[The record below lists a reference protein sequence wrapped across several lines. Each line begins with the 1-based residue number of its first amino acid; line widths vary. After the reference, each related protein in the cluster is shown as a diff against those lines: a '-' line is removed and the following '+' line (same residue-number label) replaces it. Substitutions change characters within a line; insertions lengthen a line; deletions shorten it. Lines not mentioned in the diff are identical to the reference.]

1 MLLLPTYALPATAE
15 VEKATTV
22 CDGEPLTAK
31 GTIAARFTGWD
42 SRLVVQTASAY
53 RADSGEDGVSTVR
66 EIEVDPSFHLY
77 ELSRHIGEA
86 VTVKGKIQLNFS
98 SPYYWNGVML
108 IPTSIT
114 LADGRVL
121 LPVLKPE
128 GGPIPSK
135 VQSYLYIMTM
145 IPRTFDRAIQ
155 VIDLA
160 SRQDLPKEQA
170 GGCGVSGGGQGGVMN
185 CGCADGF
192 IATKGGVAAHQLPI
206 FELKPF
212 DDVPQLQVPE
222 AATHPLTVE
231 LICVR
236 KTTGEK

>member
-1 MLLLPTYALPATAE
+1 VATAE
-15 VEKATTV
+15 SIKAITISN
-22 CDGEPLTAK
+22 GEPFIAT

-42 SRLVVQTASAY
+42 SRLVVQTAGVY
-53 RADSGEDGVSTVR
+53 RADFGEDGASTVR
-66 EIEVDPSFHLY
+66 EIEIEPSFHLP
-77 ELSRHIGEA
+77 ELSMHIGETI
-86 VTVKGKIQLNFS
+86 TVKGKLRLNSS

-108 IPTSIT
+108 MPTSAT

-121 LPVLKPE
+121 LPVPE
-128 GGPIPSK
+128 QQGEPIPRK
-135 VQSYLYIMTM
+135 IQSYLYIMTM
-145 IPRTFDRAIQ
+145 IPRAFDRTIQ

-160 SRQDLPKEQA
+160 SHQNLPKEQA

-206 FELKPF
+206 SELKPF
-212 DDVPQLQVPE
+212 VDAPQLQVPE

-231 LICVR
+231 LICMR
-236 KTTGEK
+236 KKTGEK